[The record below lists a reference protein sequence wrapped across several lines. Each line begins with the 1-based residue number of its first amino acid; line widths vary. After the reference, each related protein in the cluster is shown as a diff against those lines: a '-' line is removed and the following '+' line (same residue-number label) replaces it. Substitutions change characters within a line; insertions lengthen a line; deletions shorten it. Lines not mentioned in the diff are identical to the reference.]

1 MYVKYV
7 RTWYTRNRSFVQGI
21 RRNSMSG
28 ISASRLPRK
37 TRVAHATA
45 CSSVWGCSVS
55 VNPSLQRTTQLQG
68 MRFFAT
74 CFSAKFNTSLHF
86 AVGFVVFE
94 ICRLVLVRIFFKSGW
109 IARLL
114 FAGSKGFW
122 FLCLSHPLLFFFF
135 FFLFRKSREN
145 VFVFNILV
153 VRVKLHDTSNKK
165 SNVFKCLVV

>member
-7 RTWYTRNRSFVQGI
+7 RTWYTRNRGFVQGI

-55 VNPSLQRTTQLQG
+55 VNPSLQRTTQLRG
-68 MRFFAT
+68 IRFFAT

-86 AVGFVVFE
+86 SVGFVVFE
-94 ICRLVLVRIFFKSGW
+94 ICRLILVRIFFFL
-109 IARLL
+109 RLVGLLDYCSQGVKDFGL
-114 FAGSKGFW
+114 FVCHIF
-122 FLCLSHPLLFFFF
+122 FFFF
-135 FFLFRKSREN
+135 FFLLSFRESRE
-145 VFVFNILV
+145 
-153 VRVKLHDTSNKK
+153 RT
-165 SNVFKCLVV
+165 CLFSIFL

>member
-7 RTWYTRNRSFVQGI
+7 RTWYTRNRGFVQGI

-55 VNPSLQRTTQLQG
+55 VNPSLQRTTQLRG
-68 MRFFAT
+68 IRFFAT

-94 ICRLVLVRIFFKSGW
+94 ICRLILVRILFFFFKTGC
-109 IARLL
+109 IAGLL

-122 FLCLSHPLLFFFF
+122 SLCLSHLLLFL
-135 FFLFRKSREN
+135 FLFAFCLLSRE
-145 VFVFNILV
+145 
-153 VRVKLHDTSNKK
+153 RT
-165 SNVFKCLVV
+165 CLFSIFL